1 MSVLPVIL
9 ITLLRTRG
17 NRKEK
22 KFNTLAFFKEYIN
35 YIFFLKNVLVFKI
48 CTPREANKALPDIDP
63 RIKQIMFQKNH
74 VVALQ
79 EELQSIIDA
88 NSPFSEFFKKKQ
100 ELNAEVSALYRSIE
114 QLENLG
120 VIIKSVDEG
129 LLDFPSKRFDEEVWF
144 CWKVGEIEVKFW
156 HRKDEGFARRK
167 PLSPH
172 DPSRVKTQG
181 DLSDLR

>member
-1 MSVLPVIL
+1 
-9 ITLLRTRG
+9 
-17 NRKEK
+17 
-22 KFNTLAFFKEYIN
+22 
-35 YIFFLKNVLVFKI
+35 LVFKI
-48 CTPREANKALPDIDP
+48 CTPRDANRALPEIDR
-63 RIKQIMFQKNH
+63 RIKQIIMQKNH

-79 EELQSIIDA
+79 DELQRIVDS

-129 LLDFPSKRFDEEVWF
+129 LLDFPSKRFDEEVWL
-144 CWKVGEIEVKFW
+144 CWKVGEKEVKFW
-156 HRKDEGFARRK
+156 HRKDECFARRK
-167 PLSPH
+167 PLGPH
-172 DPSRVKTQG
+172 DSPRVETRG